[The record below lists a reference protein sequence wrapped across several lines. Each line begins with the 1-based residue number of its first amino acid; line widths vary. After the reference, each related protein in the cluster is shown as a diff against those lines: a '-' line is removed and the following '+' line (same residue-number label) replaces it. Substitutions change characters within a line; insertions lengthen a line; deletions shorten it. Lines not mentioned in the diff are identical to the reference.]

1 MQAVQVENE
10 GAPQADL
17 QPRDALATTG
27 KSKLSVRKA
36 SVLVLLVAFIIF
48 LIVDYTSTR
57 AVASTLE
64 SFLDWVELN
73 VAAGAVTFAAVY
85 AVSTVLFVPGS
96 LLTLGAGYVFA
107 RAVGQGAGI
116 ALGVLVVWAGAN
128 VGATAAFLLGR
139 YVLRD
144 AAGAWYRKFRI
155 MEAVDSAVAE
165 QGLKIV
171 TLLRLSPIVPFTLL
185 NYIMGLTSVGLH
197 EYVVGTVVGIVPGTA
212 AFVFIGTTL
221 QSIGGGE
228 VSEED
233 EEDSTAAK
241 VKLAVLIVG
250 ALATIVAV
258 VVVSKFARHE
268 LQKHLAVMDA
278 GEAEVLK
285 DDEGDESVSD
295 SVAVA
300 VTHKPDQP
308 LSTL

>member
-1 MQAVQVENE
+1 M
-10 GAPQADL
+10 
-17 QPRDALATTG
+17 
-27 KSKLSVRKA
+27 RKA
-36 SVLVLLVAFIIF
+36 SVLVLLVAFIVF

-64 SFLDWVELN
+64 AFLDWVAQN
-73 VAAGAVTFAAVY
+73 VAVGAVTFAAVY
-85 AVSTVLFVPGS
+85 AASTVIFIPGS

-128 VGATAAFLLGR
+128 VGAAGSFLLGR

-144 AAGAWYRKFRI
+144 TAGAWYRKFRV

-171 TLLRLSPIVPFTLL
+171 TLLRLSPIVPFSLL
-185 NYIMGLTSVGLH
+185 NYIMGLTSVGFH

-212 AFVFIGTTL
+212 AYVFIGSTL
-221 QSIGGGE
+221 QSIGGGKA
-228 VSEED
+228 SEEE
-233 EEDSTAAK
+233 EEDSSAAK

-250 ALATIVAV
+250 GVATIVAV
-258 VVVSKFARHE
+258 VVISKFARHE
-268 LQKHLAVMDA
+268 LQKHLTATDDGDV
-278 GEAEVLK
+278 GVLK